1 MNPLS
6 IALLIAKL
14 VPVLREPVVAI
25 VKALVAG
32 DDQSA
37 RQAFEAALRAQF
49 VLRQKG
55 VIRGK

>member
-1 MNPLS
+1 MNVLS
-6 IALLIAKL
+6 IALQIAKL

-37 RQAFEAALRAQF
+37 RKAFEAALRAQF
-49 VLRQKG
+49 VLRQG
-55 VIRGK
+55 RTHGK